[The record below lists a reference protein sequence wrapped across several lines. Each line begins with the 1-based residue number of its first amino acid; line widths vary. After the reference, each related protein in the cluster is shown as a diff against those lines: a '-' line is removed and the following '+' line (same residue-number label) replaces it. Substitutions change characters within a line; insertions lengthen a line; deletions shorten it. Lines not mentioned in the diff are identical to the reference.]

1 MARKFKRRAPAT
13 RLCNSDLDRRTT
25 VNNGFQSSSSNSYE
39 QLGVRPVARLSAMFL
54 TQAFMWMFL
63 GLILSA
69 FVSFLVQNNLG
80 LGKTVLNLWLPLII
94 GEMVIGIGLQVLI
107 KRINATVALGLF
119 LVYAAINGL
128 VFGVIMLAYTAQT
141 GGVATVVEAF
151 VSAAA
156 MFGGAALYG
165 AVTRRSLAN
174 MYGYLAMATWGL
186 LVAILLNMFLGNGT
200 IDIIISV
207 VGVVIFT
214 ALTAS
219 TVQRI
224 SRGQYAA
231 MTGSMEKA
239 TVIGAFMLYL
249 EFVNIFLF
257 MLRLFSGGRR

>member
-1 MARKFKRRAPAT
+1 
-13 RLCNSDLDRRTT
+13 
-25 VNNGFQSSSSNSYE
+25 VNNGFGSPSSGSYE
-39 QLGVRPVARLSAMFL
+39 HLGVRPAARLSAMFL

-69 FVSFLVQNNLG
+69 FVAFLVENNLG
-80 LGKTVLNLWLPLII
+80 LGETVLSLWLPLII
-94 GEMVIGIGLQVLI
+94 VEMVIGVGLQVVI

-128 VFGVIMLAYTAQT
+128 TFGVIMLAYTAQT
-141 GGVATVVEAF
+141 GGAATVVEAF
-151 VSAAA
+151 ASAAA

-165 AVTRRSLAN
+165 AVTRRSLAS

-186 LVAILLNMFLGNGT
+186 LVAIVLNIFLGNGT
-200 IDIIISV
+200 LDIIISV
-207 VGVVIFT
+207 VGVIIFT
-214 ALTAS
+214 ALTAA

-224 SRGQYAA
+224 SRGQFAA

-239 TVIGAFMLYL
+239 SVIGALLLYL